1 MPESALQ
8 RPSMGR
14 RAFGPGSRPA
24 VIDHPLQQIPQE
36 RSDGVEAW
44 RRLECFRRREG
55 ERGISP
61 MIPKRQRAAALQ
73 DASRTADANDD
84 SRFTPMPHAHAP
96 CSAIM
101 SGDDYEY
108 D

>member
-1 MPESALQ
+1 MLN
-8 RPSMGR
+8 
-14 RAFGPGSRPA
+14 AFGGESFIDTISESGLPASKSFVKVAVTVNRGSK
-24 VIDHPLQQIPQE
+24 E
-36 RSDGVEAW
+36 
-44 RRLECFRRREG
+44 

-84 SRFTPMPHAHAP
+84 SRFTVLHAHAP